1 MNMDNDNFFTLSS
14 KNDNYFDSSPS
25 KNNDKSY
32 TDKYY
37 QKKYKSHNRSKS
49 TIDDKANKKNLKVI
63 KEQISIDYKSP
74 EILNPDSILNLKHT
88 LLNAL
93 NNINKEL
100 NVKIDNKDQTKINI
114 DLSAFLKEQNIN
126 EDDPFAKRM
135 SRKIDLDLINT
146 INNNSFTEKGI

>member
-1 MNMDNDNFFTLSS
+1 M
-14 KNDNYFDSSPS
+14 KNKTHY
-25 KNNDKSY
+25 
-32 TDKYY
+32 
-37 QKKYKSHNRSKS
+37 RSRS
-49 TIDDKANKKNLKVI
+49 TIDEKPNRKKNKEN
-63 KEQISIDYKSP
+63 KEQSSMDYKSS
-74 EILNPDSILNLKHT
+74 EIIKPDSIINLKHT

-100 NVKIDNKDQTKINI
+100 NVKIDNKDQAKINI

-146 INNNSFTEKGI
+146 INQNSFNEKGIL